1 MTEYR
6 QAGHCFLLS
15 HGFGDTLS
23 TNMDDWY
30 DVSIPYLF
38 FTPCL
43 QFNNWKAISI
53 LGDQG

>member
-30 DVSIPYLF
+30 DVMHSIF
-38 FTPCL
+38 
-43 QFNNWKAISI
+43 I
-53 LGDQG
+53 L